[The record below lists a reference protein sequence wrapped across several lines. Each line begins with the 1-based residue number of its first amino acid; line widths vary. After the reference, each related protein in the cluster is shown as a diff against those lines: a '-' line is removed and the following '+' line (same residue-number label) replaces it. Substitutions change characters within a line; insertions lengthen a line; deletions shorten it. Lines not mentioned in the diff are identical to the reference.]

1 MREEITNAKSM
12 PFEEDHLL
20 SREQLDEAFIRWQE
34 HQKTKFYF
42 TFDFKTYWCK
52 LNIQKF
58 KRAYALEKN
67 QNPNITDEEAEKNS
81 FIRNCE
87 ITKIANCLFKILYS
101 QIEQDTEEYSYYLE
115 IRQSEKKHAK
125 SAFTARQLA
134 NQSDFKQKV
143 IGSLS
148 GATYI
153 GNTLQLNAIYMDQAP
168 SIRAIRTIR
177 YIGYYPEV
185 KAYIFNHYAV
195 YKGHVYPKNEDD
207 YFELPHCSVKS
218 IFEITT
224 LNPHPDYNHEW
235 LSDFITVFGDKG
247 LVALSYWLGTLFAE
261 QIRSKFKAWPFLEIT
276 GEAGAGK
283 SLLLEF
289 LWKLLGR
296 ETYEGINPSTSSD
309 SGRARTLAQVSNLPV
324 VLIEGDISDPTV
336 KNHKQKQFSF
346 EELKPLFNGR
356 SPRTLGMKNNQNN
369 TDDQPFR
376 GGIVI
381 SQNLKVAGSEAILSR
396 LIYLHFDRSHHNEHS
411 LKSAMRLE
419 RLNTEKLSGFLFH
432 ALKHEE
438 SIMNMIADRLPSNRN
453 TIMAL
458 SGVNMHRI
466 GLTHGLMLSCLQAL
480 CEILPITDNRRE
492 KTERF
497 IHQLAIERERDLS
510 SDHPIV
516 DQFWDLYEYFEGEFQ
531 NPNTYPLNHSPN
543 PDEIALNLN
552 EFYSYAHK
560 NQQTLDD
567 IKLMKKL
574 LKQSVRY
581 PFIAI
586 KTVRSA
592 ISKKP
597 IRCYIFKNRRSI
609 NHEE

>member
-1 MREEITNAKSM
+1 MVQA
-12 PFEEDHLL
+12 
-20 SREQLDEAFIRWQE
+20 
-34 HQKTKFYF
+34 
-42 TFDFKTYWCK
+42 

-115 IRQSEKKHAK
+115 VRKSKKKYARSSFRAK
-125 SAFTARQLA
+125 QLA
-134 NQSDFKQKV
+134 NQFEFKQKV
-143 IGSLS
+143 MGTLS
-148 GATYI
+148 GAIYI
-153 GNTLQLNAIYMDQAP
+153 GKTLQLNAIFMDQAP
-168 SIRAIRTIR
+168 KVNTIRTIR

-195 YKGHVYPKNEDD
+195 YKGHIYPKNDD
-207 YFELPHCSVKS
+207 NYFELPHCNVKS
-218 IFEITT
+218 IFEMTT
-224 LNPHPDYNHEW
+224 LNPQPNYNYDW
-235 LSDFITVFGDKG
+235 LDDFIIVFGDKG
-247 LVALSYWLGTLFAE
+247 IVALAYWLGTLFSE
-261 QIRSKFKAWPFLEIT
+261 QIRSKFTAWPFLEIT

-296 ETYEGINPSTSSD
+296 DAYEGINPTTSSE

-324 VLIEGDISDPTV
+324 VFIEGDISDPTA

-346 EELKPLFNGR
+346 DELKPLFNGR
-356 SPRTLGMKNNQNN
+356 SPRTLGIKNNQND

-381 SQNLKVAGSEAILSR
+381 SQNLKVTGSEAILSR
-396 LIYLHFDRSHHNEHS
+396 LVYLHFDRSHHDEYSHE
-411 LKSAMRLE
+411 SALRLE
-419 RLNTEKLSGFLFH
+419 RLKTEKLSGFLFH
-432 ALKHEE
+432 ALKNEAM
-438 SIMNMIADRLPSNRN
+438 IMNIITDRLPTNRN

-458 SGVNMHRI
+458 SGVTIQRI

-492 KTERF
+492 KTEQF
-497 IHQLAIERERDLS
+497 IYQLAIERERDLS

-531 NPNTYPLNHSPN
+531 NPNNYPLNHSPN
-543 PDEIALNLN
+543 PVEIALNLN
-552 EFYSYAHK
+552 EFYGYSHK

-567 IKLMKKL
+567 IKLMKIL

-581 PFIAI
+581 PFITI
-586 KTVRSA
+586 KTVRSPML
-592 ISKKP
+592 KKP
-597 IRCYIFKNRRSI
+597 ICCYIFKNRRSI